1 MQPVLFRDT
10 DKSKTIV
17 HVLVASCEVSSFN
30 PRRTRSDADID
41 ALARRMERNGF
52 EITRALWVYQ
62 DGDRYMVFA
71 GGNRLLAVQ
80 RTTIATVPVV
90 LHEGYSDEEIVGLA
104 DQDNEND
111 EYHRPVPLVDVWM
124 DYKRLADMWGKGH
137 GQRIAKAKGVSPGIV
152 SERLQYALWSVA
164 LHEIFKSQT
173 LTEAHA
179 RELLRLSNFE
189 NLRPWFDRE
198 TAMLEVVNG
207 VLKDKGQRATAQDF
221 KTKVTS
227 YNAFIEYA
235 LTAANNMEQVAL
247 YDDEGAAYTWD
258 SRAAMLEKMA
268 ASKARSIQAI
278 KGIETSIRAHI
289 SSNLS
294 RYQQRLADQVAD
306 AERKRQEAERPRELP
321 YRFIVGRAESV
332 PLIADQSVDVI
343 ITSPPYNLGQEEWPM
358 GGAGRTSRAGMGYN
372 KHSDAMPQA
381 DYERWQVDVLR
392 EMYRVAKPGAS
403 FFYNHKVRTND
414 GRMIHPMQ
422 WLLSPDNPW
431 TLRQEIIWNRK
442 STHNHSATLFWP
454 IDERIYWMTKGQP
467 ALRVDS
473 IGLPTIWEEFGP
485 VANTWHPAPFTDK
498 LPRMLLEAI
507 GVDAE
512 TVVLDPFMGSG
523 TTLKVALAMGCQT
536 WGVDVSSEYIDEAVA
551 REGWDHAAI
560 H

>member
-17 HVLVASCEVSSFN
+17 HVPVASCEVSPFN

-80 RTTIATVPVV
+80 RTTIDTVPVV

-124 DYKRLADMWGKGH
+124 DYKRLADMGWTQ
-137 GQRIAKAKGVSPGIV
+137 QRIADAKGVSQSIV
-152 SERLQYALWSVA
+152 KFRLAFAEFSPNV
-164 LHEIFKSQT
+164 
-173 LTEAHA
+173 LTAFSTNDFLREGHA
-179 RELLRLSNFE
+179 REIRELVHCT
-189 NLRPWFDRE
+189 NLTPWLDRE

-235 LTAANNMEQVAL
+235 LTAANNMEQVTL

-278 KGIETSIRAHI
+278 KGIEASIRAHI

-523 TTLKVALAMGCQT
+523 TTLKVALAMGCQA

-551 REGWDHAAI
+551 REGWDYAAI